1 MYAPLIGALKKDIEG
16 VDGCAVMVIL
26 EIYLSTSFSSLT
38 HLQFINN
45 FMKYKEYKLFFL
57 YFRNF
62 TSKL

>member
-45 FMKYKEYKLFFL
+45 FMKYK
-57 YFRNF
+57 
-62 TSKL
+62 